1 MNVSIKAV
9 KHLEESSD
17 NFMRVSPADVGHCA
31 VPYDFQYLGRDT
43 WVVLYLIKRT
53 CNVKNHQ
60 IENCKKNTHRSM
72 ENKILFI
79 NLLNS
84 NTIHVYDLNNVQNV
98 ISDIHNLGCRTIYSP
113 VNRNYNT
120 LSTMYCNIG
129 TRQGNKNY
137 ISFKIKMQKMIIVI
151 RQSLN
156 YIFFLHQ
163 RKKKGLFTCVHFP
176 MTC

>member
-1 MNVSIKAV
+1 
-9 KHLEESSD
+9 
-17 NFMRVSPADVGHCA
+17 
-31 VPYDFQYLGRDT
+31 
-43 WVVLYLIKRT
+43 
-53 CNVKNHQ
+53 
-60 IENCKKNTHRSM
+60 M

-98 ISDIHNLGCRTIYSP
+98 ISDTHNLGCRTIYSP
-113 VNRNYNT
+113 INRNYNT

-163 RKKKGLFTCVHFP
+163 RKKKVYSHVYTSQWPAKSFWRSNFVLYIKMYGRKWFEENFRFNLFKLVRET
-176 MTC
+176 TRT

>member
-1 MNVSIKAV
+1 
-9 KHLEESSD
+9 
-17 NFMRVSPADVGHCA
+17 
-31 VPYDFQYLGRDT
+31 
-43 WVVLYLIKRT
+43 
-53 CNVKNHQ
+53 
-60 IENCKKNTHRSM
+60 M

-98 ISDIHNLGCRTIYSP
+98 ISDTHNLGCWTIYSP
-113 VNRNYNT
+113 VNSNYNT

-129 TRQGNKNY
+129 ARQGNKNY

-163 RKKKGLFTCVHFP
+163 RKKKRFIHMCTLPNDLLNLFGDRILYYTSKCMEENGLKKIFDLIC
-176 MTC
+176 